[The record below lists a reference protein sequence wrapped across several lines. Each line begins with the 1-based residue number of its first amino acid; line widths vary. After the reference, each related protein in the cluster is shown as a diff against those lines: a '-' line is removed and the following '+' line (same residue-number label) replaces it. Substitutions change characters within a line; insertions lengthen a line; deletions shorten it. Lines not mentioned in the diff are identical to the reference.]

1 MAGFE
6 STGLSIRLIGTARMT
21 TVAKAQRA
29 SSSTSSQSKHAAP
42 TSDDID
48 DVQGRSDPR
57 HLAIN
62 KVGICDIRHPVSIRQ
77 RVGGHQSTV
86 ATFGMYVNLPHH
98 FKGTHMSRF
107 VQILN
112 AHEHEITV
120 ESFRCMLGEVTERLE
135 ADNGHIEMS
144 FPYFVDKYAP
154 VTQEKGVMDYNV
166 TFAGNQR
173 GSQTDL
179 YVEVKV
185 PVTTLCPCSK
195 DISDYGAHNQRSLI
209 TIRVRATEFFW
220 LEELIDIAE
229 SEGSCELYG
238 ILKRID
244 EKAVTE
250 RAYDNPKF
258 VEDVVRDIAQR
269 LNDDERFRYYV
280 VASENFESIHNHSAY
295 AMIEQDKD
303 APDA

>member
-1 MAGFE
+1 MSSVA
-6 STGLSIRLIGTARMT
+6 TAHG
-21 TVAKAQRA
+21 A
-29 SSSTSSQSKHAAP
+29 SKSRSSQSKIA
-42 TSDDID
+42 
-48 DVQGRSDPR
+48 DVQGRADSR

-62 KVGICDIRHPVSIRQ
+62 RVGICDIRHPVSIRQ

-86 ATFGMYVNLPHH
+86 ATFGMFVNLPHH

-112 AHEHEITV
+112 AHEHQITV
-120 ESFRCMLGEVTERLE
+120 ESFRCMLGEMTERLE
-135 ADNGHIEMS
+135 ADNGRIEMH

-154 VTQEKGVMDYNV
+154 VTREKGVMDYNV
-166 TFAGNQR
+166 SFIGDQR
-173 GSQTDL
+173 GARTDL
-179 YVEVKV
+179 YVEVRV
-185 PVTTLCPCSK
+185 PVTTLCPCSR
-195 DISDYGAHNQRSLI
+195 DISDYGAHNQRSMI

-229 SEGSCELYG
+229 AQGSCELYG
-238 ILKRID
+238 ILKRVD

-258 VEDVVRDIAQR
+258 VEDVVRDIAQC
-269 LNDDERFRYYV
+269 LNDDARFRYYV
-280 VASENFESIHNHSAY
+280 VESENFESIHNHSAY

-303 APDA
+303 APTA

>member
-1 MAGFE
+1 M
-6 STGLSIRLIGTARMT
+6 S
-21 TVAKAQRA
+21 TVARAQSAQRSSKSPA
-29 SSSTSSQSKHAAP
+29 SGAAGR
-42 TSDDID
+42 TDGAIE
-48 DVQGRSDPR
+48 DVQGRSDAR

-62 KVGICDIRHPVSIRQ
+62 KVGICDIRHPVSIAQ

-112 AHEHEITV
+112 AHEHQITV
-120 ESFRCMLGEVTERLE
+120 ASFRAMLGEMTERLE

-144 FPYFVDKYAP
+144 FPYFIDKYAP
-154 VTQEKGVMDYNV
+154 ITREKGVMDYNV
-166 TFAGNQR
+166 TFIGDQHDNQIDMR
-173 GSQTDL
+173 
-179 YVEVKV
+179 VEVKV

-209 TIRVRATEFFW
+209 TIRVRGDSFFW

-229 SEGSCELYG
+229 SEASCELYG
-238 ILKRID
+238 ILKRVD

-258 VEDVVRDIAQR
+258 VEDVVRDIATR
-269 LNDDERFRYYV
+269 LNDDARFRHYV

-295 AMIEQDKD
+295 AMIECDKD
-303 APDA
+303 APAV

>member
-1 MAGFE
+1 M
-6 STGLSIRLIGTARMT
+6 S
-21 TVAKAQRA
+21 TVAKAQGA
-29 SSSTSSQSKHAAP
+29 SNSTSSAARNDAR
-42 TSDDID
+42 TGTEIE
-48 DVQGRSDPR
+48 DVQGRADPR

-62 KVGICDIRHPVSIRQ
+62 KVGICDIRHPVSIEQ

-112 AHEHEITV
+112 AHEHQITV
-120 ESFRCMLGEVTERLE
+120 ESFRAMLGEMTERLE

-144 FPYFVDKYAP
+144 FPYFIDKYAP

-166 TFAGNQR
+166 TFIGDQR
-173 GSQTDL
+173 GERTDL

-209 TIRVRATEFFW
+209 TIRVRATDFFW
-220 LEELIDIAE
+220 LEELVDIAE
-229 SEGSCELYG
+229 SQASSELYG
-238 ILKRID
+238 ILKRVD

-250 RAYDNPKF
+250 RAYENPKF
-258 VEDVVRDIAQR
+258 VEDVVRDIAQC
-269 LNDDERFRYYV
+269 LNDDPRFRYYV
-280 VASENFESIHNHSAY
+280 VESENFESIHNHSAY

-303 APDA
+303 APAA

>member
-1 MAGFE
+1 M
-6 STGLSIRLIGTARMT
+6 S
-21 TVAKAQRA
+21 TVAKAQGA
-29 SSSTSSQSKHAAP
+29 SNSTSSAARNDAR
-42 TSDDID
+42 TGTEIE
-48 DVQGRSDPR
+48 DVQGRADPR

-62 KVGICDIRHPVSIRQ
+62 KVGICDIRHPVSIEQ

-112 AHEHEITV
+112 AHEHQITV
-120 ESFRCMLGEVTERLE
+120 ESFRAMLGEMTERLE

-144 FPYFVDKYAP
+144 FPYFIDKYAP

-166 TFAGNQR
+166 TFIGDQR
-173 GSQTDL
+173 GERTDL

-220 LEELIDIAE
+220 LEELVDIAE
-229 SEGSCELYG
+229 SQASSELFG
-238 ILKRID
+238 ILKRVD

-250 RAYDNPKF
+250 RAYENPKF
-258 VEDVVRDIAQR
+258 VEDVVRDIAQC
-269 LNDDERFRYYV
+269 LNDDARFRYYV
-280 VASENFESIHNHSAY
+280 VESENFESIHNHSAY
-295 AMIEQDKD
+295 AMIEHDKD
-303 APDA
+303 QPAN

>member
-1 MAGFE
+1 M
-6 STGLSIRLIGTARMT
+6 S
-21 TVAKAQRA
+21 TVAKNRDTQHNA
-29 SSSTSSQSKHAAP
+29 TVVGAADP
-42 TSDDID
+42 TRREIE
-48 DVQGRSDPR
+48 DVQGRPDRR

-62 KVGICDIRHPVSIRQ
+62 KVGIRDIRHPVSIAQ

-112 AHEHEITV
+112 AHEHQITV
-120 ESFRCMLGEVTERLE
+120 GSFKKMIGEMTQRLE
-135 ADNGHIEMS
+135 ADNGHIEMG
-144 FPYFVDKYAP
+144 FPYFIDKYAP
-154 VTQEKGVMDYNV
+154 VTREKGVMDYEV
-166 TFAGNQR
+166 RFIGDQL
-173 GSQTDL
+173 GSRVDL
-179 YVEVKV
+179 QVEVKV

-209 TIRVRATEFFW
+209 TIRVRADEFFW

-244 EKAVTE
+244 EKVVTE
-250 RAYDNPKF
+250 RAYENPKF
-258 VEDVVRDIAQR
+258 VEDVVRDIATR
-269 LNDDERFRYYV
+269 LNADPRFRRYSV
-280 VASENFESIHNHSAY
+280 ESENFESIHNHSAY
-295 AMIEQDKD
+295 AMIEHDKD
-303 APDA
+303 APVA

>member
-1 MAGFE
+1 M
-6 STGLSIRLIGTARMT
+6 SI
-21 TVAKAQRA
+21 VAKNRGVEADA
-29 SSSTSSQSKHAAP
+29 KSHTGHNAHSAL
-42 TSDDID
+42 IE

-57 HLAIN
+57 NLAIN
-62 KVGICDIRHPVSIRQ
+62 KVGICDIRHPVSISQ

-112 AHEHEITV
+112 AHEHQITV
-120 ESFRCMLGEVTERLE
+120 ESFKRMLGEMTERLE
-135 ADNGHIEMS
+135 ADNGHIEMA
-144 FPYFVDKYAP
+144 FPYFIDKAAP
-154 VTQEKGVMDYNV
+154 VSGEKGVMDYEV
-166 TFAGNQR
+166 VFIGDQRAGKVSLQV
-173 GSQTDL
+173 Q
-179 YVEVKV
+179 VKV

-209 TIRVRATEFFW
+209 TITVGGDSLFW

-229 SEGSCELYG
+229 SEGSSELYG
-238 ILKRID
+238 ILKRAD

-250 RAYDNPKF
+250 RAYENPKF
-258 VEDVVRDIAQR
+258 VEDVVRDIATR
-269 LNDDERFRYYV
+269 LNNDERFRYYM

-295 AMIEQDKD
+295 AMIERDKD
-303 APDA
+303 AED